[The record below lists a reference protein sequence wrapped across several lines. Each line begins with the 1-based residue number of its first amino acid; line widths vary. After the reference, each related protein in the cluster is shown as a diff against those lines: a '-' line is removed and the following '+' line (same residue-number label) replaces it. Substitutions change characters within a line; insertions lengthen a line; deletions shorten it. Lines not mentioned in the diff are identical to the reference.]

1 MNTAPQEQPGSPG
14 TSPAAPPAERAAAA
28 ARSARERFGSTCGCP
43 VFLRIIRDE
52 ARLELRFLSPQGR
65 WSLLAAYPILAQGC
79 PAEPKQREGDG
90 LSPEGFY
97 RLRAASL
104 HPGSKYH
111 LALNIGYPNAYD
123 RRCGR
128 TGSHIMIHGGA
139 RSVGCFAV
147 GDEPITEIYGA
158 VAEALHA
165 GQSDVPVQIYPTRM
179 EAPDTAAD
187 ELCRHLRLGWQYSA
201 AHGGAPYPDR
211 DND

>member
-1 MNTAPQEQPGSPG
+1 MSTAPQELPDPPGAS
-14 TSPAAPPAERAAAA
+14 SAPPPVERAAAA
-28 ARSARERFGSTCGCP
+28 ARRARVRFGSACGCP

-52 ARLELRFLSPQGR
+52 ALLELRALGSKGR
-65 WSLLAAYPILAQGC
+65 WSQLAAYPILAQGC
-79 PAEPKQREGDG
+79 PAAPKQREGDG

-97 RLRAASL
+97 RLSAASL

-128 TGSHIMIHGGA
+128 TGSLIMIHGGA

-147 GDEPITEIYGA
+147 GDAAIAEIYGA
-158 VAEALHA
+158 VAAALQA
-165 GQSDVPVQIYPTRM
+165 GQAYVPVQIYPTRM
-179 EAPDTAAD
+179 DAPATAAD
-187 ELCRHLRLGWQYSA
+187 DLRRHLRLGWQYSA